1 MRKTAIFL
9 ALAVL
14 LAAPAAAQ
22 TFGQT
27 RPDPTQ
33 TPTPSV
39 NPWSF
44 DAARAQRNYE
54 LLLRGQITLAQLSL
68 QEFAEVQA
76 LDNAVR
82 NPPNPDRRSAR
93 QKCLDREIAD
103 VGGSPSRLALR
114 TIDLKC
120 SQE

>member
-1 MRKTAIFL
+1 MRVTLLL
-9 ALAVL
+9 AATL

-27 RPDPTQ
+27 RPDPAPSA
-33 TPTPSV
+33 TPTL
-39 NPWSF
+39 NPWGF

-54 LLLRGQITLAQLSL
+54 LLMRGQITLAELSL

-76 LDNAVR
+76 IDNAVR
-82 NPPNPDRRSAR
+82 NPPNPDRRSRR

-103 VGGSPSRLALR
+103 LGGSPSRLALR